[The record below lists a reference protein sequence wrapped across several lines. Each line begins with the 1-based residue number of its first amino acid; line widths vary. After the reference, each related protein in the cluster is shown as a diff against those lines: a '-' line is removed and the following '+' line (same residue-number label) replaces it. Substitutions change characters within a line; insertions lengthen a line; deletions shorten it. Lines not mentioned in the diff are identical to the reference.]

1 MWPVRLDLIVIQQK
15 SMFRWLIVTLLALML
30 IGWLAPALRRWGF
43 GKLPGDFRFT
53 LRGRE
58 VQVPLGSTIV
68 LSLLAGLIAKL
79 I

>member
-1 MWPVRLDLIVIQQK
+1 M
-15 SMFRWLIVTLLALML
+15 RWIIVTVLALL
-30 IGWLAPALRRWGF
+30 LVGWLAPGLRRFGF

-58 VQVPLGSTIV
+58 VQVPLGSTLV
-68 LSLLAGLIAKL
+68 LSLVAGLIAKL